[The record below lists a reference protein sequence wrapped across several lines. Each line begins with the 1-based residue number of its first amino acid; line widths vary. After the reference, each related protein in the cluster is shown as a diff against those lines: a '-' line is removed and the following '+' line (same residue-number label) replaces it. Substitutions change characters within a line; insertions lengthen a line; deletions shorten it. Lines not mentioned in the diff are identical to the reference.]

1 MFKLKKI
8 EVLFCYNS
16 VSYTLQQQLV
26 TSQKQPDNYIM
37 AEQKQQE
44 QKKTYLVLQP
54 KLDTNISKN
63 TTLLD
68 AVEARDE
75 VYEKWIVEK
84 LIQRFRRTHTLEDVK
99 KIRDEITAKQEKG
112 EQLTKAE
119 KLSAKA
125 VKIYIESYTDRTTEE
140 RDRLMAIAKRR
151 AIDMLEDGKTREK
164 RESARNQ
171 LMCDCIQWKLV
182 ERNSFAYD
190 LLLHTNHQ
198 LINEDW
204 INGFN

>member
-26 TSQKQPDNYIM
+26 TSQKQPDDYIM
-37 AEQKQQE
+37 AE

-99 KIRDEITAKQEKG
+99 KIRDEITDKQENG

-119 KLSAKA
+119 KISARA
-125 VKIYIESYTDRTTEE
+125 VNMFIESYSERTTEE
-140 RDRLMAIAKRR
+140 RERLMAIAKRR
-151 AIDMLEDGKTREK
+151 AIDMLDDGKTREK

-190 LLLHTNHQ
+190 MLLHTNHQ

>member
-1 MFKLKKI
+1 
-8 EVLFCYNS
+8 
-16 VSYTLQQQLV
+16 
-26 TSQKQPDNYIM
+26 M
-37 AEQKQQE
+37 AEQ
-44 QKKTYLVLQP
+44 KTYLVLQP

-63 TTLLD
+63 TLLD

-84 LIQRFRRTHTLEDVK
+84 LVQRFEGRTLEDVK

-112 EQLTKAE
+112 EQLTKEE
-119 KLSAKA
+119 KLSARA
-125 VKIYIESYTDRTTEE
+125 VKMYIESYSERSTEE

-164 RESARNQ
+164 RENARNQ

-198 LINEDW
+198 LINEKW

>member
-1 MFKLKKI
+1 
-8 EVLFCYNS
+8 
-16 VSYTLQQQLV
+16 
-26 TSQKQPDNYIM
+26 M
-37 AEQKQQE
+37 AEQKQPEQE
-44 QKKTYLVLQP
+44 KTYLVLQP
-54 KLDTNISKN
+54 KLATTISKN

-84 LIQRFRRTHTLEDVK
+84 LVQRFRRTHTLEDVK
-99 KIRDEITAKQEKG
+99 KIREEINAKQKKG

-140 RDRLMAIAKRR
+140 RERLLAIAKRR

-164 RESARNQ
+164 REKARNQ

-182 ERNSFAYD
+182 KRNSFAHD
-190 LLLHTNHQ
+190 MLLHTNHQ
-198 LINEDW
+198 LINEEW
-204 INGFN
+204 INGFS

>member
-1 MFKLKKI
+1 MIFI
-8 EVLFCYNS
+8 RI
-16 VSYTLQQQLV
+16 VSPPTT
-26 TSQKQPDNYIM
+26 TSHISKQPNNYIM

-44 QKKTYLVLQP
+44 QEKVYLVLQP
-54 KLDTNISKN
+54 KLANPISKN

-84 LIQRFRRTHTLEDVK
+84 LVQRFRRTHTLEDVK
-99 KIRDEITAKQEKG
+99 KIRDEITAKQENG

-119 KLSAKA
+119 KISARA
-125 VKIYIESYTDRTTEE
+125 VKMFIESYSERTTEE
-140 RDRLMAIAKRR
+140 RERLMAIAKRR
-151 AIDMLEDGKTREK
+151 AIDMLKDGKTKEK

-190 LLLHTNHQ
+190 MLLHTDHQ
-198 LINEDW
+198 LINEEW

>member
-1 MFKLKKI
+1 
-8 EVLFCYNS
+8 
-16 VSYTLQQQLV
+16 
-26 TSQKQPDNYIM
+26 M
-37 AEQKQQE
+37 AE

-54 KLDTNISKN
+54 KLATSISKN
-63 TTLLD
+63 ITLLD

-84 LIQRFRRTHTLEDVK
+84 LVQRFRRTHTLEDVK
-99 KIRDEITAKQEKG
+99 KIRDEITAKLEKG
-112 EQLTKAE
+112 EQLTKEE
-119 KLSAKA
+119 KLSARA
-125 VKIYIESYTDRTTEE
+125 VKMYIESYSERSTEE
-140 RDRLMAIAKRR
+140 RDRLMTIAKRR
-151 AIDMLEDGKTREK
+151 AIDMLDDGKTREK

-198 LINEDW
+198 LINEEW

>member
-1 MFKLKKI
+1 
-8 EVLFCYNS
+8 
-16 VSYTLQQQLV
+16 
-26 TSQKQPDNYIM
+26 M
-37 AEQKQQE
+37 AE

-54 KLDTNISKN
+54 KLATSISKN
-63 TTLLD
+63 ITLLD

-84 LIQRFRRTHTLEDVK
+84 LVQRFRRTHTLEDVK
-99 KIRDEITAKQEKG
+99 KIRDEITAKLEKG
-112 EQLTKAE
+112 EQLTKEE
-119 KLSAKA
+119 KLSARA
-125 VKIYIESYTDRTTEE
+125 VKMYIESYSERSTEE

-151 AIDMLEDGKTREK
+151 AIDMLDDGKTREK

-198 LINEDW
+198 LINEEW

>member
-1 MFKLKKI
+1 
-8 EVLFCYNS
+8 
-16 VSYTLQQQLV
+16 
-26 TSQKQPDNYIM
+26 M

-44 QKKTYLVLQP
+44 QEKAYLVLQP
-54 KLDTNISKN
+54 KLATSISKN
-63 TTLLD
+63 ITLLD

-84 LIQRFRRTHTLEDVK
+84 LVQRFRRTHTLEDVK
-99 KIRDEITAKQEKG
+99 KIRDEITAKLEKG
-112 EQLTKAE
+112 EQLTKEE
-119 KLSAKA
+119 KLSARA
-125 VKIYIESYTDRTTEE
+125 VKMYIESYSERSTEE

-151 AIDMLEDGKTREK
+151 AIDMLDDGKTREK

-198 LINEDW
+198 LINEEW

>member
-1 MFKLKKI
+1 MYTGI
-8 EVLFCYNS
+8 
-16 VSYTLQQQLV
+16 VSPPTT
-26 TSQKQPDNYIM
+26 TSHISKQPNNYIM

-44 QKKTYLVLQP
+44 QEKVYLVLQP

-99 KIRDEITAKQEKG
+99 KIRDEIIAKQENG

-140 RDRLMAIAKRR
+140 RERLLAIAKRR

-198 LINEDW
+198 LINEEW

>member
-1 MFKLKKI
+1 
-8 EVLFCYNS
+8 
-16 VSYTLQQQLV
+16 
-26 TSQKQPDNYIM
+26 M

-44 QKKTYLVLQP
+44 QEKVYLVLQP
-54 KLDTNISKN
+54 KLDTTISKN

-75 VYEKWIVEK
+75 VYEKWVVEK

-140 RDRLMAIAKRR
+140 RERLLTIAKRR

-190 LLLHTNHQ
+190 MLLHTDHQ
-198 LINEDW
+198 LINEEW